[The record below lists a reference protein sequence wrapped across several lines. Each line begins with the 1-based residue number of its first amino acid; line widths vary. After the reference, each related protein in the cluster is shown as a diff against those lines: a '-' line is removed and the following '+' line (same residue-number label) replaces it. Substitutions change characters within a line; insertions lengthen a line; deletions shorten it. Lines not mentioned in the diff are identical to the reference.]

1 MSEPILETRGL
12 TCRFGGLVAVNK
24 VNLSVERGE
33 IRGLIGPN
41 GAGKTTFF
49 SLVTGALKPSAGQ
62 VLFEGNDI
70 TGRPTNEIVDRGL
83 VRTFQRSAVFH
94 GFSVTENLVLAQHRN
109 VRETPWRIAFGNR
122 ARSRA
127 QYERRA
133 REILAFV
140 GLDEYAEEMAEKLP
154 LGHQR
159 SLGLAIALATEP
171 TLMMLD
177 EPAAGM
183 NDAESAELGKLIQRI
198 RRELGI
204 TVVLVEHD
212 MKTVMGVCDS
222 ISVIEFGTLI
232 AEGLPDAIVN
242 DPNVIEAYLGKENW
256 EEELRA

>member
-1 MSEPILETRGL
+1 MSELILETRGL

-24 VNLSVERGE
+24 VDLSVRRGE
-33 IRGLIGPN
+33 VRGLIGPN

-49 SLVTGALKPSAGQ
+49 SLVTGALKPSAGK

-70 TGRPTNEIVDRGL
+70 TGRPTNEIVGRGL

-94 GFSVTENLVLAQHRN
+94 GFSVAENLILAQHRN
-109 VRETPWRIAFGNR
+109 VRETPWSITLGNG

-127 QYERRA
+127 KHERRA

-140 GLDEYAEEMAEKLP
+140 GLEEYAEEMAESLP

-159 SLGLAIALATEP
+159 SLGLAIALATGP

-183 NDAESAELGKLIQRI
+183 NDTESAELGKLIQRI

-232 AEGLPDAIVN
+232 AEGLPETIVN
-242 DPNVIEAYLGKENW
+242 DANVIEAYLGKENW